1 MEGYDLERCCSCV
14 ADADT
19 EGGGKVRRRLK
30 EEVRQSC
37 GPKTGQKLLEEEQNI
52 YTDALYYS

>member
-1 MEGYDLERCCSCV
+1 MEGCGLERCCSFAGDV
-14 ADADT
+14 DMK
-19 EGGGKVRRRLK
+19 GGSKVERRLK

-37 GPKTGQKLLEEEQNI
+37 GPKTGQKLLEEKQNI